1 MAKKQANY
9 TKWLLIGFLSVIIGA
24 PNGTIIKST
33 LGEIDS
39 TTFTFLKFAM
49 MFVIFLPVVIS
60 FLLRHKKVL
69 QKNARSLT
77 ISVIGTVVSVI
88 VFYKAIEYS
97 AASYASII
105 SLLSPIVLV
114 IMSAKLIRERVGPRA
129 LAGITLAAI
138 GGLLVVA
145 VPAFFH
151 GSAASV
157 FYPLATVLV
166 LINCISSP
174 LSVIYQRKANE
185 GGVSFSVYAGLSA
198 LATAAAALVMSWL
211 ENGPGEIIAQTAGLS
226 LWGWV
231 GIVYSAFVVS
241 FASRS
246 LWIVAY
252 QRMGSTVSGGLSY
265 LETLLAIALPI
276 ILLGEKLS
284 LELVTGALLILLGI
298 YVAESR
304 PRRTKLK
311 SKRKASHHTMRSH
324 YLQNRHHLR

>member
-1 MAKKQANY
+1 M
-9 TKWLLIGFLSVIIGA
+9 VIGA
-24 PNGTIIKST
+24 PNGTIIKTT
-33 LGEIDS
+33 LGEINS

-49 MFVIFLPVVIS
+49 MFVVFLPMVIS
-60 FLLRHKKVL
+60 FILRHRKILK
-69 QKNARSLT
+69 KNARNLT
-77 ISVIGTVVSVI
+77 ISVIGTAVSVI

-105 SLLSPIVLV
+105 SLISPIILV
-114 IMSAKLIRERVGPRA
+114 IMSNRLIKEKFGPRA
-129 LAGITLAAI
+129 VAGITLAAI

-145 VPAFFH
+145 VPAIFR

-166 LINCISSP
+166 LINCLSSP
-174 LSVIYQRKANE
+174 VSVIYQRKANE
-185 GGVSFSVYAGLSA
+185 GGVSFSVYAGLSS
-198 LATAAAALVMSWL
+198 LATALVALVLSWI
-211 ENGPGEIIAQTAGLS
+211 ESGPGEIIAQTAGLS
-226 LWGWV
+226 FWGWV
-231 GIVYSAFVVS
+231 GIAYSAFVVS

-246 LWIVAY
+246 LWIIAY

-276 ILLGEKLS
+276 ILLGEKIS

-298 YVAESR
+298 YIAESR
-304 PRRTKLK
+304 PRRPK
-311 SKRKASHHTMRSH
+311 SKSKPKSKTKAPHHTTRSH